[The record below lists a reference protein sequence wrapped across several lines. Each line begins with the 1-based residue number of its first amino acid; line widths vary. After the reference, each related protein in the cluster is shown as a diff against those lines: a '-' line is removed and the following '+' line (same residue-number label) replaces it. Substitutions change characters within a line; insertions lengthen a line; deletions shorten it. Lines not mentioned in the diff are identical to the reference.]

1 MIDYSPWFVR
11 ARLKTRQ
18 LLLLVALAEE
28 GNLHRAAEVLN
39 MAQPA
44 ATKLLKDLE
53 EVLGVS
59 LFDRLPRGMRA
70 TWYGETMIRHARIAL
85 ATLNQAHDE
94 VMEIQA
100 GRVGQVHLGAITSP
114 GLALLPI
121 AVARVKQDQPRLR
134 VAVDIETSA
143 ILLER
148 LEQGKLDVLVARLSA
163 EQDTSNLEYETLT
176 GETVCAVVRPDHPLA
191 RAEGLTLRDIASEG
205 WIVPPE
211 NSVLRHRFELM
222 YLEAGLRP
230 PENVIESAALLF
242 VTAMLQR
249 SDMIAVLAAEVA
261 RYYQAHGIAVILPI
275 DMPCHMDT
283 FGLITRSDRV
293 LSPGARIM
301 LDALRAASRSVYD
314 TPAKA
319 STPIA

>member
-1 MIDYSPWFVR
+1 
-11 ARLKTRQ
+11 
-18 LLLLVALAEE
+18 
-28 GNLHRAAEVLN
+28 

-53 EVLGVS
+53 EVLGVP
-59 LFDRLPRGMRA
+59 LFDRLPRGMRP

-85 ATLNQAHDE
+85 ATLSQAHDE
-94 VMEIQA
+94 VVDIQM
-100 GRVGQVHLGAITSP
+100 GRVGQVNLGAITSP
-114 GLALLPI
+114 GLALLPV

-163 EQDTSNLEYETLT
+163 EQDKSTLQYETLT
-176 GETVCAVVRPDHPLA
+176 GETVCAVVRPGHPLA
-191 RAEGLTLRDIASEG
+191 QAEGLTLSDIASEG

-222 YLEAGLRP
+222 FLEAGLRP

-249 SDMIAVLAAEVA
+249 SDMVAVLAAEVA
-261 RYYQAHGIAVILPI
+261 RYYEAHGIAVIVPI

-283 FGLITRSDRV
+283 FGLITRTDRV

-301 LDALRAASRSVYD
+301 VEALRTAARSVYD
-314 TPAKA
+314 PPVIQA
-319 STPIA
+319 SV

>member
-1 MIDYSPWFVR
+1 P
-11 ARLKTRQ
+11 
-18 LLLLVALAEE
+18 
-28 GNLHRAAEVLN
+28 
-39 MAQPA
+39 
-44 ATKLLKDLE
+44 
-53 EVLGVS
+53 

-85 ATLNQAHDE
+85 ATLSQAHDE
-94 VMEIQA
+94 VVDLQA
-100 GRVGQVHLGAITSP
+100 GRVGQVNLGAITSP
-114 GLALLPI
+114 GLALLPV
-121 AVARVKQDQPRLR
+121 AVARVKQDQPKLR

-163 EQDTSNLEYETLT
+163 EQDKSTLQYETLT
-176 GETVCAVVRPDHPLA
+176 GETVCAVVRPGHPLA
-191 RAEGLTLRDIASEG
+191 QAEGLTLSDIASEG

-222 YLEAGLRP
+222 FLEAGLRP

-249 SDMIAVLAAEVA
+249 SDMVAVLAAEVA
-261 RYYQAHGIAVILPI
+261 RYYEAHGIAVIVPI

-283 FGLITRSDRV
+283 FGLITRTDRV

-301 LDALRAASRSVYD
+301 VEALRTAARSVYG
-314 TPAKA
+314 PPVIQA
-319 STPIA
+319 SV